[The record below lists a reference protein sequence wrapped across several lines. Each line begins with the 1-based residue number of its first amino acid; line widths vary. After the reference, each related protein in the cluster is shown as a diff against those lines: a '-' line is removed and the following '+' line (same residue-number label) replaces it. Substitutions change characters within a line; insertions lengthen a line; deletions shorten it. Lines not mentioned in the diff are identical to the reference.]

1 MKLLPAT
8 RPILQKEMDKKEI
21 YICVYFLHLY
31 INIKNIP
38 GGNRSKARSG
48 TELGMLFLDGWS
60 GKTSLKKGH
69 WSRDLTCAGANLQI
83 PGRAF

>member
-1 MKLLPAT
+1 MLAR
-8 RPILQKEMDKKEI
+8 RPILRKETDKNEI
-21 YICVYFLHLY
+21 YIYVCIFLHLY
-31 INIKNIP
+31 VNIKNIP